1 MNFSYMKKVSK
12 LLSLI
17 LVLVLMST
25 LFAGCWKKDTTPE
38 DTSGPGLNLNL
49 SDTTPSSDTQT
60 QPTETEPVTN
70 ENMATVLSQ
79 INVRT
84 SPSMDA
90 SISGTLYAGD
100 RVEITMRET
109 VVGHEWGRITSP
121 VTGWIVMEY
130 VEMDNP
136 SSSTGSNKDAPEET
150 TAPTTPASTEP
161 NSDNVSIKGVIT
173 ANGLNIRS
181 EASSDGK
188 IQGAYNKGDVVTILE
203 TKNGWGRTSKGWIK
217 MDYVDTTGST
227 TTNTGNNTNNN
238 TTTGSTTSSVT
249 GNGSTTVQLRGIV
262 IAKELNIRA
271 SASQD
276 SDRLG
281 SYTYGNRVEIY
292 EKSGSWGRTNKGW
305 ISLNYVYQ
313 DGTTGTNTA
322 KGTVTAAGGL
332 NIRSGPGTGY
342 ASVGSYAEGDTVN
355 ILEQF
360 TYDGV
365 TWGCTSKGWIS
376 MKYVDV
382 GGSGSTNNSG
392 STDTSSNDDEVTGT
406 ITANGGLRIRSGP
419 GSDYGVVG
427 SLKYGDKVT
436 IQRRET
442 VDGTTWGRI
451 DQGWISMAYVDV
463 D

>member
-136 SSSTGSNKDAPEET
+136 SSSTGSNTDAPEET

-161 NSDNVSIKGVIT
+161 NSDSLSIKGVIT

-238 TTTGSTTSSVT
+238 TTTGSTTSGVT

-271 SASQD
+271 SATQD

-355 ILEQF
+355 ILER
-360 TYDGV
+360 
-365 TWGCTSKGWIS
+365 SEERR
-376 MKYVDV
+376 V
-382 GGSGSTNNSG
+382 GK
-392 STDTSSNDDEVTGT
+392 EC
-406 ITANGGLRIRSGP
+406 RSRWSP
-419 GSDYGVVG
+419 YH
-427 SLKYGDKVT
+427 
-436 IQRRET
+436 
-442 VDGTTWGRI
+442 
-451 DQGWISMAYVDV
+451 
-463 D
+463 

>member
-1 MNFSYMKKVSK
+1 MNFSYMKKASK
-12 LLSLI
+12 MLSLI
-17 LVLVLMST
+17 LVLILMST

-49 SDTTPSSDTQT
+49 SDTNPSSETETQPAQT
-60 QPTETEPVTN
+60 QPVSN
-70 ENMATVLSQ
+70 ENMATVISQ
-79 INVRT
+79 LNVRT

-90 SISGTLYAGD
+90 SVCGTLYAGD

-130 VEMDNP
+130 VEMDNG
-136 SSSTGSNKDAPEET
+136 SSTTGGDTDTPEET
-150 TAPTTPASTEP
+150 TAATTPAGT
-161 NSDNVSIKGVIT
+161 NTDNVSIQGVIT

-227 TTNTGNNTNNN
+227 TTNNNTTNNN
-238 TTTGSTTSSVT
+238 TTTNNSTTSGVT
-249 GNGSTTVQLRGIV
+249 SNGSTTVQLRGIV
-262 IAKELNIRA
+262 VAKELNIRA

-276 SDRLG
+276 SERLG
-281 SYTYGNRVEIY
+281 GYVYGDRVEIL
-292 EKSGSWGRTNKGW
+292 EKSGSWGRTSKGW

-322 KGTVTAAGGL
+322 KGTITASGGL

-342 ASVGSYAEGDTVN
+342 ASVGSYAEGETVN

-382 GGSGSTNNSG
+382 DGSNNTTNSG
-392 STDTSSNDDEVTGT
+392 DTDTSTNDDEVTGT

-427 SLKYGDKVT
+427 ALDYGDRVT

-451 DQGWISMAYVDV
+451 EEGWISMDYVKLD
-463 D
+463 